1 VRGDGRQR
9 HRVTQRL
16 EVAPLEQRLELRE
29 GSREVRRG
37 RVRGVEELQE
47 RLASERGARG
57 RVATTIHLM
66 ILILRV
72 VVVGVAK
79 GLEERRRGVEVAV
92 EDERAEEPEL
102 VASRVVSRVRSPVGK
117 RDEKSD
123 GVR

>member
-57 RVATTIHLM
+57 RVATTILM
-66 ILILRV
+66 IIHLRV

>member
-1 VRGDGRQR
+1 
-9 HRVTQRL
+9 
-16 EVAPLEQRLELRE
+16 
-29 GSREVRRG
+29 
-37 RVRGVEELQE
+37 
-47 RLASERGARG
+47 
-57 RVATTIHLM
+57 M